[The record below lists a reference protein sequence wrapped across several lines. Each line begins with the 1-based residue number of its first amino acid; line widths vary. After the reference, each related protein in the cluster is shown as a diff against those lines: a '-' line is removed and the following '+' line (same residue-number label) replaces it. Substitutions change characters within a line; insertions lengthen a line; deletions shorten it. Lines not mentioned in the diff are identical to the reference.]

1 MIKIQNKKDC
11 CGCSACVQ
19 KCPKTCIRM
28 KPDEEGF
35 LYPSIDQ
42 TVCVDC
48 GLCENVCPVINKREE
63 IVPVITLAV
72 KNINEEIRLKS
83 SSGGVF
89 SALAIKV
96 LKDGGLVFGAKFNEK
111 WEVVH
116 DCIEEIDDLH
126 LFQGSKYVQS
136 AIGETFSQA
145 KSFLRKGKI
154 VLFSGTPCQIAGLKN
169 FLGEEYLNLLT
180 VEVVCH
186 GTPSPMI
193 WSDYLHYLI
202 VNQKIKGARSLSDIS
217 SISFRSKV
225 TGWKN
230 SSFEI
235 RTAMGNSFRE
245 TFNTNIF
252 MKGFLNNL
260 YLRPSCY
267 CCPARKGRSGAD
279 ISLADFWGVSNL
291 HKGID
296 DDKGIGLVF
305 ANSSSGIDYLE
316 SIAPTLSSIESV
328 YDVAVKYNPCIVT
341 NVEEPLSRE
350 DFFNDYKEKKIYAI
364 KSVCKDMEPSILK
377 RCINVIKAI
386 LRTVVL

>member
-63 IVPVITLAV
+63 RVPVITLAV

-193 WSDYLHYLI
+193 WRDYLHYLI

-230 SSFEI
+230 FSFEI

-245 TFNTNIF
+245 TFNANIF

-291 HKGID
+291 HKRID

-364 KSVCKDMEPSILK
+364 KSVCKDLEPSILK

-386 LRTVVL
+386 LRTIVL